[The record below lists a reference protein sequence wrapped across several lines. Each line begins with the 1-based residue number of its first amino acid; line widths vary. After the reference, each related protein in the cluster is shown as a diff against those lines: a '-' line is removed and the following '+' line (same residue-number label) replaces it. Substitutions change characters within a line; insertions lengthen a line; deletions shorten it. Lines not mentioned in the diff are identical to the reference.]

1 MFKDKLNEVIAS
13 NKSFVTDPINQF
25 GFGVSLALNIIHWLV
40 LYFKLKPGMSN
51 VLLHYNV
58 VYGSDL
64 IGPGLY
70 VYLVPA
76 AALILLIINW
86 TVASSFYKKEKL
98 ASYFLAFA
106 TIAIQ
111 LIFLIAGFVLAAI
124 NG

>member
-13 NKSFVTDPINQF
+13 NKSFMLEPNNQV
-25 GFGVSLALNIIHWLV
+25 GFGISLALNIIHWLV
-40 LYFKLKPGMSN
+40 LYFKLKPGVSN

-58 VYGSDL
+58 VLGSDL
-64 IGPGLY
+64 IGPGIYL
-70 VYLVPA
+70 YLVPA
-76 AALILLIINW
+76 TALILLIINW
-86 TVASSFYKKEKL
+86 GLASSLYKKEKL

-111 LIFLIAGFVLAAI
+111 LIFLIAGIVLAVI